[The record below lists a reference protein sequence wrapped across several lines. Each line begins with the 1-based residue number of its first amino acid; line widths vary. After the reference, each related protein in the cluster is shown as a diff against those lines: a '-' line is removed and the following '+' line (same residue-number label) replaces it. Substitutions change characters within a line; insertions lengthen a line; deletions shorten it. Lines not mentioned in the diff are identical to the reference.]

1 MDVSHFKRFLHKIE
15 GFKFVS
21 SDFLE
26 LTWEILDL
34 DNKRDTIFFY
44 LENRNYALNVVW
56 MSYGTRII
64 VDEYNY

>member
-34 DNKRDTIFFY
+34 DNKRDTVFFI
-44 LENRNYALNVVW
+44 LRTGIMLSMW
-56 MSYGTRII
+56 FGCLMTRG
-64 VDEYNY
+64 